1 MNKKIVYIFT
11 ASSLLLGGCVNVEP
25 WERENLAKENM
36 QLVPNALH
44 NAFTDHVNFSREGT
58 EGGYGLEGGGCGC
71 N

>member
-1 MNKKIVYIFT
+1 MNKKIFYILT

-25 WERENLAKENM
+25 WERENLAKGNM
-36 QLVPNALH
+36 QLVPEGLR
-44 NAFTDHVNFSREGT
+44 NAFTNHVNFSREGT